1 MNLISYFTVQH
12 LMVIHHGECCTLSG
26 FNYCL
31 ACFYTLIKHKQGG
44 KFVSHFIADFNEMYQ
59 ELEQNTP
66 TLTYYVFYHVLATW
80 IYVILCVIFCAV
92 QLFSSNVALIIY
104 CQYLIKI
111 ERRSEIKAHLDN
123 TMIVMS

>member
-1 MNLISYFTVQH
+1 MFL
-12 LMVIHHGECCTLSG
+12 LS
-26 FNYCL
+26 
-31 ACFYTLIKHKQGG
+31 IKDKQGG

-66 TLTYYVFYHVLATW
+66 TLTYYVFYYVLSTW

-92 QLFSSNVALIIY
+92 QLFSSNVALTIY
-104 CQYLIKI
+104 YQYYIKT
-111 ERRSEIKAHLDN
+111 EKRSEVKAHLDN

>member
-1 MNLISYFTVQH
+1 MFL
-12 LMVIHHGECCTLSG
+12 LS
-26 FNYCL
+26 
-31 ACFYTLIKHKQGG
+31 IKDKQGG

-66 TLTYYVFYHVLATW
+66 TLTYYVFYHVLSTW

-92 QLFSSNVALIIY
+92 QLFSSNVALTIY
-104 CQYLIKI
+104 YQYHIKI
-111 ERRSEIKAHLDN
+111 EKRSEKKAHLDN